1 MNAFVV
7 SPQAMQEAY
16 QLLGTGNNVPG
27 ASQTQAETPDDKMMM
42 TQQKHELDMSRERM
56 KQDHAVGMEQ
66 LKQQAALG
74 QKYADNQAKLA
85 EFAKKNDELRQK
97 ERDFRFETTIKDA
110 LAANGC
116 TKIDLAYRMI
126 APDLTLDEA
135 GQRIFITV
143 DTPSGDVDWTHTN
156 T

>member
-16 QLLGTGNNVPG
+16 QLLGTGNNIPG

-74 QKYADNQAKLA
+74 QKYADNQLKMEEMKMQNSL
-85 EFAKKNDELRQK
+85 QP
-97 ERDFRFETTIKDA
+97 
-110 LAANGC
+110 
-116 TKIDLAYRMI
+116 KIAQQPQPNHTAQTAMNNQYYNN
-126 APDLTLDEA
+126 ESA
-135 GQRIFITV
+135 GQVPMYLGSNF
-143 DTPSGDVDWTHTN
+143 S
-156 T
+156 